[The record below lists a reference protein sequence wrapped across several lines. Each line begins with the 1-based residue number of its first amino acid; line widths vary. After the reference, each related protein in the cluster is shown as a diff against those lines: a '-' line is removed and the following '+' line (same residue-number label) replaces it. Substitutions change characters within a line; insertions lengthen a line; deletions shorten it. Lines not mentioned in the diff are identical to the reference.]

1 MGVRK
6 CRRQP
11 TREGRTEAAV
21 EDGRGSGS
29 SWKGHQ
35 RARAT
40 AKSQR
45 TAVDA
50 RSLHPYSRRGS
61 LVRLVFL
68 DLPTA
73 FTLAYAS
80 SALR

>member
-1 MGVRK
+1 M
-6 CRRQP
+6 
-11 TREGRTEAAV
+11 
-21 EDGRGSGS
+21 DGGGSGS

-50 RSLHPYSRRGS
+50 RSLHLHPYSRRS
-61 LVRLVFL
+61 SPVCLVFV
-68 DLPTA
+68 DLTA
-73 FTLAYAS
+73 STLACAS
-80 SALR
+80 SALLLECASAKNEKWRAERL